1 MKKVL
6 AIVLAVMMLAT
17 VAFAAPVN
25 VVTPGQGN
33 AGDNIATVELDTK
46 FDAEKKYVLELAD
59 NVFDVFDSYYDKDH
73 TSKFFKVDGVK
84 GSFDDDTMKFQ
95 IPVDN
100 TDRALDGKADLTINT
115 IKVTALKA
123 NDTYAEFGA
132 KDGKLVLKKLVLGGV
147 DKTKDTK
154 FDTDFYTAYDIG
166 YKTVTDAKDFDA
178 NKDTECWFFFK
189 EAQNLDVAKNVTL
202 KVPAKTPFKLI
213 PADGDAS
220 KIDSTKVPNNVTINT
235 STIDLDGYKILG
247 GQKLTYK
254 IAGDKNDYYYGV
266 DAKGNLYASGMQ
278 FIVEKDVNGVESGY
292 WTMTTD
298 NARDMVKADGAIP
311 GVGSAPAGGNNNGN
325 NGGNNGGNTSNP
337 NTGANDIVGVAAAL
351 AVVALVSGA
360 AVSLKK

>member
-6 AIVLAVMMLAT
+6 ALVLAVMMLAT

-25 VVTPGQGN
+25 VVTPGQG
-33 AGDNIATVELDTK
+33 ATGDNLATVQLDTK
-46 FDAEKKYVLELAD
+46 FDASKKYVLELAD
-59 NVFDVFDSYYDKDH
+59 EVFDVFDTYYDKEH

-100 TDRALDGKADLTINT
+100 TDRALDGKADLTINS

-166 YKTVTDAKDFDA
+166 YETVTDAKDFDSK
-178 NKDTECWFFFK
+178 KDTECWFFFN
-189 EAQNLDVAKNVTL
+189 EAQNLDVANNVTM
-202 KVPAKTPFKLI
+202 KVPAKTPFKLV
-213 PADGDAS
+213 PADGDPAQIKS
-220 KIDSTKVPNNVTINT
+220 NKIPEGVTINT
-235 STIDLDGYKILG
+235 STVDLDGYKVLG

-266 DAKGNLYASGMQ
+266 DAKGNLYVSGLQ
-278 FIVEKDVNGVESGY
+278 FVIEKDVNGKESGY

-298 NARDMVKADGAIP
+298 NARDMVKADGAVP
-311 GVGSAPAGGNNNGN
+311 GVGSAPAGTPDAGNNTT
-325 NGGNNGGNTSNP
+325 GNTSNP
-337 NTGANDIVGVAAAL
+337 ETGANDIVGVAAAL